1 MFGPLEGRRHDDFVL
16 SVSGLPEKLCPFNRP
31 SGESY
36 IIYGDPA
43 YGVARNILSPY
54 RGLHLTVQE
63 KDFNRAMSSV
73 RVSVEWTFG
82 KIAQYFAYLDFKK
95 NQKILLQPVG
105 KLYLVGAL
113 LTNCHTC
120 LYGSLTTTFFGIQP
134 PDLELY
140 LSNHM

>member
-1 MFGPLEGRRHDDFVL
+1 MAD
-16 SVSGLPEKLCPFNRP
+16 
-31 SGESY
+31 GEPY

-95 NQKILLQPVG
+95 EKKRFSCSLLASYILWVHFLPTVIR
-105 KLYLVGAL
+105 
-113 LTNCHTC
+113 T
-120 LYGSLTTTFFGIQP
+120 SLPRKKKRATAIV
-134 PDLELY
+134 
-140 LSNHM
+140 MI